1 MTKGKTMLFL
11 LNDHIV
17 ELDMPEAHLRQRWRS
32 IGCGDPHTL
41 RAQDAI
47 EFVGSRVCEA
57 MRKSAALSP
66 EELKDYAA
74 LIIAKTGANSLM
86 LKPKS
91 NGGLEPRLQDL
102 PKLVLE
108 TYQRG
113 AANDQREGLAHAG
126 T

>member
-1 MTKGKTMLFL
+1 MLFL

-17 ELDMPEAHLRQRWRS
+17 ELEMPEARLRQRWRS

-47 EFVGSRVCEA
+47 EFVGNRVCEA
-57 MRKSAALSP
+57 MRKRVALSI

-86 LKPKS
+86 LKPRP
-91 NGGLEPRLQDL
+91 NGRLEPRLQDL
-102 PKLVLE
+102 PRLVLE

-113 AANDQREGLAHAG
+113 AANDQRKRLVRAG
-126 T
+126 R